1 VRFAK
6 GNTNAIAVTDILS
19 LLKVLEQD
27 LEIMIRPHNMK
38 TGHIED
44 IFLLHNEVDP
54 KDWTT

>member
-38 TGHIED
+38 TGHIE
-44 IFLLHNEVDP
+44 VDP